1 MLETVTGPVW
11 GVGVRSALAHE
22 HFFVDFCSP
31 TSLAY
36 MDVNWADVTGAC
48 VESAAQLRVQKIDL
62 LVDWT
67 NIGVG
72 RNVLLLREISR
83 RTGLKIICPTG
94 IYKDLVPPQL
104 AKSSVDELA
113 AHFYSELTVGIEG
126 TPIRAGWI
134 KAATTESGPTRSET
148 RIHRA
153 AARAAKRAGATIGLH
168 SPEAPATHAV
178 MKTLELEGFDVRRLV
193 WAHAQLSDTADH
205 IGIAKRGAMIQFDG
219 IGADRDDIF
228 GGPTDDA
235 SMLERIA
242 AMVEAGLGDRVLIS
256 ADATVSANPV
266 SSQYD
271 RQNTYVYRTFV
282 PKLRRRIGAK
292 ATRKVLRDN
301 VVKAF
306 RRGSK
311 VR

>member
-1 MLETVTGPVW
+1 M
-11 GVGVRSALAHE
+11 VRSALAHE
-22 HFFVDFCSP
+22 HFFVDFCGP
-31 TSLAY
+31 TSATY

-48 VESAAQLRVQKIDL
+48 VESAAQLRCQKIDL
-62 LVDWT
+62 LIDWT

-83 RTGLKIICPTG
+83 RTGLKIVCPTG
-94 IYKDLVPPQL
+94 IYKNLVPPQL
-104 AKSSVDELA
+104 AKSSVAELA
-113 AHFYSELTVGIEG
+113 THFYSELTVGIEG
-126 TPIRAGWI
+126 TSIRAGWI
-134 KAATTESGPTRSET
+134 KTATTESGPTRAET
-148 RIHRA
+148 RIHQA

-168 SPEAPATHAV
+168 SPEALATRAV

-205 IGIAKRGAMIQFDG
+205 IAVAKRGGMVQFDA

-242 AMVEAGLGDRVLIS
+242 AMVDAGLGDRVLIS

-282 PKLRRRIGAK
+282 PKLRRRIGAA
-292 ATRKVLRDN
+292 ATRKLLRDN

-306 RRGSK
+306 RRGSR